1 MFETGTHRLR
11 QLLACAL
18 ALYAAAPLHAQTIT
32 PTTIRFA
39 GDPPETGNTS
49 LLALPDWPDQPTA
62 VRARSREA
70 AAPTAT
76 CEPKPTAP
84 SADRKIERPTYAVN
98 QASVEMPAPT
108 AIATSSPQVPTS
120 IDGLPPARDPRRLGS
135 PKQPVSFPDAAHD
148 QASIPR
154 RFIPDFGLPLD
165 AMYTTGAALAIVI
178 GLFLLCA
185 WALRRGA
192 RKSVHLLSSDVAQVL
207 GRVPLAARQFAEL
220 LHVGNKLVLVSVTSA
235 GAETLTEITDPLEVD
250 RMLGICKQADDRS
263 STAEFDEMFRQLTE
277 EPTPA
282 GFLGEETIRL
292 DSRSAAGAYAAQR
305 GGARRG

>member
-1 MFETGTHRLR
+1 MLETGTHRLR

-18 ALYAAAPLHAQTIT
+18 ALSAVAPLHAQTIT

-39 GDPPETGNTS
+39 GDPPASAPPETGNAS

-62 VRARSREA
+62 VRAPSREA

-84 SADRKIERPTYAVN
+84 SADRKVERPTYAVT

-135 PKQPVSFPDAAHD
+135 PKQPASFTDGAHD
-148 QASIPR
+148 QTSVPR

-185 WALRRGA
+185 GRCDAAHANRSTCYRATSLRCWAEFRSRR
-192 RKSVHLLSSDVAQVL
+192 VSS
-207 GRVPLAARQFAEL
+207 P
-220 LHVGNKLVLVSVTSA
+220 NCSTSA
-235 GAETLTEITDPLEVD
+235 TSWFSYPS
-250 RMLGICKQADDRS
+250 R
-263 STAEFDEMFRQLTE
+263 
-277 EPTPA
+277 
-282 GFLGEETIRL
+282 RL
-292 DSRSAAGAYAAQR
+292 APKR
-305 GGARRG
+305 